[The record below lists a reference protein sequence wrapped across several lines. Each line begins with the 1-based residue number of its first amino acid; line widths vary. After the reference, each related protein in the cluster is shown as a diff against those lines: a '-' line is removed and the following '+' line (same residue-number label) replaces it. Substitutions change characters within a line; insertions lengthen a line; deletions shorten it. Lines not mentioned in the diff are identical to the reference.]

1 MRSGRITNLDKEDV
15 MPKENYA
22 WYYLGNGI
30 ETFGINGK
38 PSKYEMK
45 LPGKDEILA
54 RVDAVALC
62 ASDIKMIR
70 MGNDYPLF
78 KNRDFHKDPAIL
90 GHELSLTIEEV
101 GENLK
106 DRWKKGMR
114 VRGSAGR
121 LHELCSLLHGS
132 KCRWRNAAL
141 HLTAKTCFLF

>member
-101 GENLK
+101 G
-106 DRWKKGMR
+106 
-114 VRGSAGR
+114 
-121 LHELCSLLHGS
+121 
-132 KCRWRNAAL
+132 
-141 HLTAKTCFLF
+141 

>member
-1 MRSGRITNLDKEDV
+1 

-90 GHELSLTIEEV
+90 LQELSLTNEEV

-106 DRWKKGMR
+106 DRWNLKD
-114 VRGSAGR
+114 
-121 LHELCSLLHGS
+121 E
-132 KCRWRNAAL
+132 L
-141 HLTAKTCFLF
+141 HLLLWIVGLNRHPDTVYKLAESLHRLQ

>member
-54 RVDAVALC
+54 RVKHRCSCVVR
-62 ASDIKMIR
+62 IR
-70 MGNDYPLF
+70 YQNDPNG
-78 KNRDFHKDPAIL
+78 K
-90 GHELSLTIEEV
+90 
-101 GENLK
+101 
-106 DRWKKGMR
+106 
-114 VRGSAGR
+114 
-121 LHELCSLLHGS
+121 
-132 KCRWRNAAL
+132 
-141 HLTAKTCFLF
+141 